1 MKFFLEGE
9 DEHLVERDG
18 ESYEVDSSREKFLFP
33 SPFHREEFYASI
45 YCDKMENARLYI
57 YNTII
62 YL

>member
-33 SPFHREEFYASI
+33 SPFHRRRILCEYLLRQ
-45 YCDKMENARLYI
+45 NA
-57 YNTII
+57 
-62 YL
+62 